1 MADLALDTLTAET
14 LTPLIGDGFSLMA
27 ASTFG
32 YPVRLDRVERGK
44 VSAAARQSFSAFF
57 VGTPGQV
64 LPQQIYRLEH
74 RSGAALELFLVPI
87 GTDGENTVYQAVFN

>member
-1 MADLALDTLTAET
+1 MGDLALDTLTAET

-32 YPVRLDRVERGK
+32 YPVRLDRIERSKTQGA
-44 VSAAARQSFSAFF
+44 SRQPFSAFF

-64 LPQQIYRLEH
+64 MPQQIYRLEH
-74 RSGAALELFLVPI
+74 RSGVALELFLVPI
-87 GTDGENTVYQAVFN
+87 GTEGDNTVYQAVFN